1 MYMHVMVKSMNFGGG
16 GGAES
21 LRHYALK
28 QNFLYKKMQGV
39 GGWGGMT
46 VKKKT
51 SSKTCHAWSVKI
63 NQLKISL
70 FVIHV

>member
-1 MYMHVMVKSMNFGGG
+1 MNFGGGG

-21 LRHYALK
+21 LHYSARRR
-28 QNFLYKKMQGV
+28 V
-39 GGWGGMT
+39 RGWGVT
-46 VKKKT
+46 VKKIM

-70 FVIHV
+70 

>member
-1 MYMHVMVKSMNFGGG
+1 MVWFFFLG

-21 LRHYALK
+21 LHYYALK
-28 QNFLYKKMQGV
+28 LNFPYKKKGLGV
-39 GGWGGMT
+39 GGGGVT
-46 VKKKT
+46 VKKR
-51 SSKTCHAWSVKI
+51 SKTCHARSVKI

>member
-1 MYMHVMVKSMNFGGG
+1 ML

-21 LRHYALK
+21 LHYYALK
-28 QNFLYKKMQGV
+28 LNFSYKKKGL
-39 GGWGGMT
+39 GFGGMT
-46 VKKKT
+46 VKKIT

-70 FVIHV
+70 FAMHV